1 MKEFR
6 VYVVDTENQYSEVLV
21 KDMTDEQFMAEAE
34 MLGTVYTL
42 EGFEEAFND
51 GRIQSDMDFIK
62 IIQNGNKN

>member
-6 VYVVDTENQYSEVLV
+6 VYVVDTDDQFSELSV

-42 EGFEEAFND
+42 EGFEKAFNN
-51 GRIQSDMDFIK
+51 GEIQSDSDYIK
-62 IIQNGNKN
+62 IIQNGNK